1 MEGLFT
7 PSAHVEFHEFEK
19 DVALVPGVAAIAHA
33 AVAGDGTLTIAGLK
47 RGRYWAIVDANPPI
61 LVQVRGET
69 VSRVSEDGRAPRR
82 SRLTPPAAP
91 VATVDAGFVSGP
103 RTTANARPK
112 PSVIERAKAAV
123 KRGKPS

>member
-19 DVALVPGVAAIAHA
+19 DVPLVPGVAAIASA
-33 AVAGDGTLTIAGLK
+33 AVSGDGTLTIAGLK
-47 RGRYWAIVDANPPI
+47 RGRYWAIVDAHPPV

-69 VSRVSEDGRAPRR
+69 VSRASEDGRAPRPA
-82 SRLTPPAAP
+82 PPAPNAS
-91 VATVDAGFVSGP
+91 TVYAGFVSGP

-112 PSVIERAKAAV
+112 PSVIERAKAAA
-123 KRGKPS
+123 KRGKKK

>member
-19 DVALVPGVAAIAHA
+19 DVPLVSGVAAIASA

-47 RGRYWAIVDANPPI
+47 RGRYWAIVDAHPPI
-61 LVQVRGET
+61 VVQVRGET
-69 VSRVSEDGRAPRR
+69 VSRVSEDGRAPR
-82 SRLTPPAAP
+82 PAP
-91 VATVDAGFVSGP
+91 VSAANASTTVDAGFVSGP